1 MTRFVDRG
9 AIVAA
14 FIGIGVALTV
24 GISFLLVIPVEPVYA
39 LLALPSGLLIG
50 YYANSRAGRDGGP
63 WSRVLANSVVA
74 GLLTAA
80 TMALL
85 LLAVKA
91 LFFSADDGYRD
102 PGLGGRLTCETGADC
117 VYRRYLEAQ
126 GAELAVAGVTDAA
139 TFSRFYWD
147 QQLATAGSIATLAIA
162 GALAG
167 GIAFGATRGRAR
179 RAVDGPAG
187 S

>member
-1 MTRFVDRG
+1 VTRFVDRG
-9 AIVAA
+9 AIIAA

-24 GISFLLVIPVEPVYA
+24 GVSFLLVIPVEPVYA

-50 YYANSRAGRDGGP
+50 YYANARAGRDGGP
-63 WSRVLANSVVA
+63 WTRILANSIAA
-74 GLLTAA
+74 GFLTAV

-102 PGLGGRLTCETGADC
+102 PGLGGRLTCQTGADC
-117 VYRRYLEAQ
+117 VYRRYLDAQ
-126 GAELAVAGVTDAA
+126 GAALAEAGLTDVAS
-139 TFSRFYWD
+139 FSRFYWD
-147 QQLATAGSIATLAIA
+147 QQLGTASSIATLALA
-162 GALAG
+162 GAAAG
-167 GIAFGATRGRAR
+167 GVAFGAARGRR
-179 RAVDGPAG
+179 REAGEGPAG

>member
-9 AIVAA
+9 AIIAA

-50 YYANSRAGRDGGP
+50 YYANVRAGRDGGP
-63 WSRVLANSVVA
+63 WPRILANSAVA

-85 LLAVKA
+85 LLSVKA
-91 LFFSADDGYRD
+91 LFFAADDGYRD
-102 PGLGGRLTCETGADC
+102 PGLGGRLTCETGVDC

-126 GAELAVAGVTDAA
+126 GAELARAGVTDAA
-139 TFSRFYWD
+139 SFGRFYWE
-147 QQLATAGSIATLAIA
+147 QQLATASSIATLALV

-167 GIAFGATRGRAR
+167 GAAFGATRGGSRQAR
-179 RAVDGPAG
+179 DEAPVA
-187 S
+187 